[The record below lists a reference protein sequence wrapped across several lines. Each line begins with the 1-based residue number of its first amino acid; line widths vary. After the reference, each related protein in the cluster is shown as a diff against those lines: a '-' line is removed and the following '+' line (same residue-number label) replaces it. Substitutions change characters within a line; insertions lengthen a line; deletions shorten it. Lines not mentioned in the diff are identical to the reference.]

1 MLGLELI
8 VMSHLRFKLLPMN
21 ETFDIRSMSIC
32 LELSA
37 DRFAKSKEGNDQMY
51 EPRNNIMHESLDLR
65 Q

>member
-8 VMSHLRFKLLPMN
+8 VMSRLRFKLLPMN

-32 LELSA
+32 LELSV

-51 EPRNNIMHESLDLR
+51 EPRNNIIHMKVSI
-65 Q
+65 